1 VQKDEKIGLFAFI
14 SMIICGLVLVSTI
27 RFSAAQNSTSL
38 KISGYILDSNGHGI
52 DGAHIIFNVPSVVP
66 SVDSDSSGHYVISAP
81 AGTYHINV
89 WPPFDSNYIYYD
101 EQVFAVEPDIT
112 KNITLKLGNK
122 VSGHITDFAR
132 TPVSGAVVL
141 LNEFMSG
148 WFSNFKG
155 YYFVNVPAGSYNLT
169 VKPRFGYDHF
179 SSYFEYNFTVNGE
192 TTKNIIVSNYLP
204 PTIAPEEEP
213 FLDSSQ
219 LSTST
224 MWNRTYGGTPYETA
238 ESVIETS
245 DGGYAVAGWRWYYT
259 GMVLVKTDKFGNM
272 EWVQTYGKNE
282 IAHDSANSVI
292 ETSDGGYAIAGSRRS
307 GERIGYNDFVLVK
320 TDAYGNMEWD
330 RTYGGTDGDGASAI
344 VETSDGGYALAGVTL
359 SFGAG
364 DRDVW
369 LIKTDTNGNMQWN
382 KTYGGTG
389 TEEASSLVETSDG
402 GFAIAG
408 NTDSLG
414 AGESDFWLIKT
425 DSYGNIKWDKT
436 YGGTGSEGAS

>member
-1 VQKDEKIGLFAFI
+1 
-14 SMIICGLVLVSTI
+14 M
-27 RFSAAQNSTSL
+27 
-38 KISGYILDSNGHGI
+38 DSNGHGI
-52 DGAHIIFNVPSVVP
+52 DGTHIIFNVPSVVP

-81 AGTYHINV
+81 VGTYHINV

-101 EQVFAVEPDIT
+101 EQVFAVESDIT
-112 KNITLKLGNK
+112 KNITLKCNK
-122 VSGHITDFAR
+122 VSGHITDFAG

-141 LNEFMSG
+141 PNEFMSG

-344 VETSDGGYALAGVTL
+344 VETSDGGYALAKGE
-359 SFGAG
+359 S
-364 DRDVW
+364 
-369 LIKTDTNGNMQWN
+369 LIKTDATGNKVWN
-382 KTYGGTG
+382 QTFEG
-389 TEEASSLVETSDG
+389 TERRSIISMITTSDG
-402 GFAIAG
+402 GYVLAG
-408 NTDSLG
+408 FYGNFDKPKS
-414 AGESDFWLIKT
+414 ADFWLIKT
-425 DSYGNIKWDKT
+425 NEHGYIPEFTSWIVLPAFLIISLSFIGYKKKLTNRL
-436 YGGTGSEGAS
+436 